1 MEMYV
6 DNMITKS
13 IKEANHVRD
22 LEETFKILR
31 SYIMKLNPKKCTFG
45 VRSKKFVGYII
56 YQRVIE
62 VNPNKIQ
69 VVLRMQSP
77 TTVKEV

>member
-6 DNMITKS
+6 DNMITKN